1 MTTAFAGPYARVP
14 DDPDHSFDEERF
26 IILGLSM
33 RARELVVSHCIRGD
47 GGEAIRI
54 ISARRATRRESAQ
67 YWRYVNAQ

>member
-1 MTTAFAGPYARVP
+1 MI
-14 DDPDHSFDEERF
+14 DDPDHSFGEERF

-33 RARELVVSHCIRGD
+33 RAREFVVSHCIRGD